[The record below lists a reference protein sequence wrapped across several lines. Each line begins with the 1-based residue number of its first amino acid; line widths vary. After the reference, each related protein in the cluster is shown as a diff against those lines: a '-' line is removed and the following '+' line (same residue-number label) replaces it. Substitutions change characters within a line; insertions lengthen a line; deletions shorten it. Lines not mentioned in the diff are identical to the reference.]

1 MLFVALGDATDVRT
15 WSGMP
20 YFLSAAGIQAGFFEK
35 AARLPYDSQRRQRV
49 VWNLLRLLRH
59 GERGGYQFS
68 IECAERLFRAARLF
82 RPHGEVLSQFPM
94 FPPDSWLDTC
104 DISYYVVASLKQI
117 FVVYGISAT
126 VGGRMRAEVVARE
139 RDRYERAQRIIC
151 MSRWAAESMLN
162 DYGIAASKVF
172 IVPAAANMSEAD
184 VPPAGELPEMDR
196 SPLRLGFIGKQVERK
211 NLALLLRVAEL
222 LDRRGVPVE
231 VAAVG
236 FAPDSVAP
244 HRLLRPLGFIDKR
257 TNMRDFVSFVRSCH
271 FGCLFSHAEAFG
283 IANMEFIRLGVP
295 ALTWDVGGLA
305 DTVPKG
311 LGHVFAAEAQ
321 ADEIAEKLHEY
332 ARDEAA
338 YHRLRRIVQARS
350 GEVTYERVVA
360 RLRKVWAGEKQD
372 CLTTV
377 RAC

>member
-15 WSGMP
+15 WCGMP
-20 YFLSAAGIQAGFFEK
+20 YFLSSAGIQAGFFEK
-35 AARLPYDSQRRQRV
+35 AARLPYESQRRPRA

-59 GERGGYQFS
+59 AERGGYQFS
-68 IECAERLFRAARLF
+68 IECGERLFRAGGLF
-82 RPHGEVLSQFPM
+82 QPHGEVLSQFPM
-94 FPPDSWLDTC
+94 FPPDSWLDTS
-104 DISYYVVASLKQI
+104 DISYYVDATLKQI
-117 FVVYGISAT
+117 FDVYGISAK
-126 VGGRMRAEVVARE
+126 VGKRMRAEVLARE
-139 RDRYERAQRIIC
+139 RDRYERAHRIIC
-151 MSRWAAESMLN
+151 WSRWAAESMRN
-162 DYGIAASKVF
+162 DYGIAPRKLFV
-172 IVPAAANMSEAD
+172 VPAAANLSDAD
-184 VPPAGELPEMDR
+184 VPEGGESPETDL

-222 LDRRGVPVE
+222 LDRRGVRVE

-257 TNMRDFVSFVRSCH
+257 TNMSDFVSFVRSCH

-305 DTVPKG
+305 DTVPEG

-338 YHRLRRIVQARS
+338 YHRLRRAVRARS
-350 GEVTYERVVA
+350 GEVTYERVVG
-360 RLRKVWAGEKQD
+360 RLQKIWAGEKHD

-377 RAC
+377 RSC

>member
-15 WSGMP
+15 WCGTP
-20 YFLSAAGIQAGFFEK
+20 YFLSSAGIEAGFFEE
-35 AARLPYDSQRRQRV
+35 AARLPFESQRRQRV

-59 GERGGYQFS
+59 RERGGYQFS

-82 RPHGEVLSQFPM
+82 RPHAEVLSQFPM
-94 FPPDSWLDTC
+94 FPPDSWLDTSE
-104 DISYYVVASLKQI
+104 ISYYVDAPLKQI
-117 FVVYGISAT
+117 FDAYGISAK

-139 RDRYERAQRIIC
+139 RDRYERAHRIIC
-151 MSRWAAESMLN
+151 WSRWAAESIAS
-162 DYGIAASKVF
+162 DYGIAASKLY
-172 IVPAAANMSEAD
+172 IVPAAANLSDAD
-184 VPPAGELPEMDR
+184 VPQGGELPEMGL
-196 SPLRLGFIGKQVERK
+196 SPLRLGFIGRQVERK

-222 LDRRGVPVE
+222 LDSRGTRVE
-231 VAAVG
+231 VAALG

-295 ALTWDVGGLA
+295 AITWDVGGLA
-305 DTVPKG
+305 DTVPEG
-311 LGHVFAAEAQ
+311 LGHIFAAEVQ

-338 YHRLRRIVQARS
+338 YRRLRRAVQERS
-350 GEVTYERVVA
+350 GEVTYDRVVA
-360 RLRKVWAGEKQD
+360 RLRKVWAGEQHD

-377 RAC
+377 RSR